1 MPARLRAALE
11 RGLGALWFASPAGVG
26 ARLAAALLS
35 PLAAVTAWVAARRR
49 RQVRRLAPDVRPAV
63 VIIGNL
69 TVGGTGKTPATVAVA
84 RALAA
89 RGWHAGVLCAGYRGA
104 RRHPRIVTPDSDPQL
119 DGDEA
124 VLLAQQTGLVVA
136 AGRARADAL
145 ALLCANHPEVEVVV
159 CDDGLQHAALAR
171 TLEVA
176 VFDARGAGNGRLLPA
191 GPLREP
197 LQRARELDAILRNG
211 VDAHASDLP
220 CAPAQPCFR
229 FDLRAGALRALRSG
243 EVLTPTA
250 FVERFSGKRV
260 AALAGIGHPE
270 RFFDALAAFGLRFE
284 RHAPG
289 DHAHLHAD
297 TLAAIDADAIVMTSK
312 DAVKCAQFADDRC
325 WVLDTDTQIDP
336 AFIDWIEERLRGHPT
351 A

>member
-1 MPARLRAALE
+1 MPAALRAALE
-11 RGLGALWFASPAGVG
+11 RFLGAMWFASPAGAG
-26 ARLAAALLS
+26 ARLTAALLS
-35 PLAAVTAWVAARRR
+35 PLAALTARVATRRR
-49 RQVRRLAPDVRPAV
+49 RRVRRLAPDARPAV
-63 VIIGNL
+63 LIIGNL
-69 TVGGTGKTPATVAVA
+69 VVGGTGKTPATVAVA

-89 RGWHAGVLCAGYRGA
+89 RGWQVGVLCAGYRGE
-104 RRHPRIVTPDSDPQL
+104 RRHARIVTPDSDPRQ

-124 VLLAQQTGLVVA
+124 VLLAQQTGLAVA

-145 ALLCANHPEVEVVV
+145 ALLRTQRPELEVVV

-197 LQRARELDAILRNG
+197 LQRAGELDAILLNG
-211 VDAHASDLP
+211 VDVLASEVP
-220 CAPAQPCFR
+220 TSPAQRRFR
-229 FDLRAGALRALRSG
+229 FDLRAGSLRALRSG
-243 EVLTPTA
+243 TA
-250 FVERFSGKRV
+250 LEPASFVERFAAKRV

-270 RFFDALAAFGLRFE
+270 RFFNTLAAFGLRFE

-289 DHAHLHAD
+289 DHARLAAD
-297 TLAAIDADAIVMTSK
+297 TLAAIHADAIVMTSK

-325 WVLDTDTQIDP
+325 WVLDTETEIDP